1 MQLLDRG
8 KGEDT
13 AEWNYEEDGYK
24 QGNETQEC
32 LDYETNYYQQI
43 EL

>member
-8 KGEDT
+8 IGEDT
-13 AEWNYEEDGYK
+13 AEWNYEEDSYK
-24 QGNETQEC
+24 QGNKTQEC